1 MARTSLEKR
10 SSTADVSNRLL
21 DTVAT
26 GFYPRASG
34 EKEEE
39 DEGEE
44 EEEEEEEEGE
54 KRNRASLL
62 VLESRIRKIHP

>member
-44 EEEEEEEEGE
+44 EEGE